1 MRLKSSRIL
10 ALLATLP
17 ALSGVAVAAQSQ
29 EERNLNELRN
39 TVVNL
44 LQTLVERGVVSR
56 EQAEAMVKS
65 AQEKAATDA
74 AATAAQDAAEAN
86 AVRVPYVPEIVKE
99 EIRKQVTKD
108 LAPEVAKQVVEQG
121 QAEGW
126 ASSAMLPDWL
136 HRVRWSG
143 DVRVRGQSDLFASDN
158 AENAYVD
165 FQTVNSKGGIGKAGL
180 DAFANTTEDRYR
192 LRVRARM
199 GLDAELGRGWS
210 VGTRLVTGNLT
221 DPVSTNQT
229 LGNTGERYQT
239 GFDLAFAN
247 WSGTSSDQRHTLSL
261 IGGRIPNPW
270 QTNDLVWDPDLTF
283 EGIASTYRMGFTRDA
298 RSSHFAFL
306 TVGAFPIQ
314 EVELSKDDK
323 WLYGAQTGLD
333 WRFDNGGR
341 ARFGVAYYYYDHIV
355 GQRNALNSNLLDY
368 TAPQFLQVGNT
379 LFDIRND
386 DIATDPNNASNLFAL
401 ATNYH
406 LIDATFGL
414 DWQLTSTYKL
424 AVTGEYVKNVGYD
437 RLQVLQNTGHD
448 LKPQDV
454 GYLGELSFG
463 HSVMARPGA
472 WRVAFGYRYLEA
484 DSTLDAFAD
493 SDFHLGGT
501 NAKGYIIS
509 ADVSFTERVFGRLR
523 YLSANEITGQ
533 IVGIDVLQLDVNAQ
547 F

>member
-1 MRLKSSRIL
+1 MRRLKSSRIL

-17 ALSGVAVAAQSQ
+17 ALSGVAVAAQSP

-44 LQTLVERGVVSR
+44 LQTLVERGVVTR
-56 EQAEAMVKS
+56 EQAEAMVRT

-86 AVRVPYVPEIVKE
+86 AVRVPYVPEIVKD

-136 HRVRWSG
+136 HRVRLSG
-143 DVRVRGQSDLFASDN
+143 DVRVRGQSDFFAPDN
-158 AENAYVD
+158 AENAYFNFLNIND
-165 FQTVNSKGGIGKAGL
+165 KGGIGKAGL

-192 LRVRARM
+192 LRARM
-199 GLDAELGRGWS
+199 RVGIDAELGRGWS
-210 VGTRLVTGNLT
+210 VGTRLDTGNLR

-229 LGNTGERYQT
+229 LGNTGARYQT
-239 GFDLAFAN
+239 SFDLAYAN
-247 WSGTSSDQRHTLSL
+247 WSGTSSDQRHTLNF

-270 QTNDLVWDPDLTF
+270 QSYDLVWDPDLTF
-283 EGIASTYRMGFTRDA
+283 EGIATSYRMGFTRDA
-298 RSSHFAFL
+298 RSSHYAFL
-306 TVGAFPIQ
+306 TLGAFPIQ
-314 EVELSKDDK
+314 EVELSKNDK
-323 WLYGAQTGLD
+323 WLYGAQMGLD

-341 ARFGVAYYYYDHIV
+341 ARFGVAYYYYDNIM
-355 GQRNALNSNLLDY
+355 GQRNALDSKLLDY
-368 TAPQFLQVGNT
+368 TAPQYLQVGNT

-386 DIATDPNNASNLFAL
+386 TDNDTNLFAL

-406 LIDATFGL
+406 LLNAGFGL
-414 DWQLTSTYKL
+414 DFQLTSTYKL
-424 AVTGEYVKNVGYD
+424 SLTGEYVKNLGYNKQQILD
-437 RLQVLQNTGHD
+437 HTGFD
-448 LKPQDV
+448 LKPRDV

-463 HSVMARPGA
+463 HSVMQKPGA
-472 WRVAFGYRYLEA
+472 WRVAIGYRYLES

-501 NAKGYIIS
+501 NARGYIIS
-509 ADVSFTERVFGRLR
+509 ADVSLTERVFGRLR

-533 IVGIDVLQLDVNAQ
+533 LVGIDVLQLDLNAQ

>member
-1 MRLKSSRIL
+1 MLVKSSRIL
-10 ALLATLP
+10 ALLATTLP

-44 LQTLVERGVVSR
+44 LQTLVERGVVTR
-56 EQAEAMVKS
+56 EQAEAMVRT

-121 QAEGW
+121 QVEGW

-143 DVRVRGQSDLFASDN
+143 DVRVRGESDLFAAGNDPTG
-158 AENAYVD
+158 YFDIV
-165 FQTVNSKGGIGKAGL
+165 TINSKGGVGKAGL
-180 DAFANTTEDRYR
+180 DAFANTSQDRYR
-192 LRVRARM
+192 LRVRARA

-210 VGTRLVTGNLT
+210 IGTRVVTGNLN

-229 LGNTGERYQT
+229 LGNTGQRYQT
-239 GFDLAFAN
+239 GFDLAYAN
-247 WSGTSSDQRHTLSL
+247 WSGTSSNQRHTLSF

-270 QTNDLVWDPDLTF
+270 QSNELVWDPDVTF
-283 EGIASTYRMGFTRDA
+283 EGIASSYRMGFTRDA
-298 RSSHFAFL
+298 RSSHYAFL

-314 EVELSKDDK
+314 EIKLSSKDK

-333 WRFDNGGR
+333 WRFDGGSR
-341 ARFGVAYYYYDHIV
+341 ARFGVAYYYYDHIA
-355 GQRNALNSNLLDY
+355 GELNAFDSSLLDY
-368 TAPQFLQVGNT
+368 TAPQFVQTGNT

-386 DIATDPNNASNLFAL
+386 NDNNTNLFAL

-406 LIDATFGL
+406 LADATIGL
-414 DWQLTSTYKL
+414 DWQLSSTYKL
-424 AVTGEYVKNVGYD
+424 SLAGEYVKNVGYD
-437 RLQVLQNTGHD
+437 RQQVLARTGQNM
-448 LKPQDV
+448 QWDV
-454 GYLGELSFG
+454 GYLAEVSFG
-463 HSVMARPGA
+463 HSVMAQPGA
-472 WRVAFGYRYLEA
+472 WRVSLGYRYLESDA
-484 DSTLDAFAD
+484 VLDAFAD

-501 NAKGYIIS
+501 NGKGYIFT
-509 ADVSFTERVFGRLR
+509 ADVSLTERVFGRLR
-523 YLSANEITGQ
+523 YLSANEITGAPE
-533 IVGIDVLQLDVNAQ
+533 GFDVLQLDLNAQ